1 MRYRLSLGVY
11 SKDRLKTTPTD
22 ANENFSWDKS
32 LFARFWDSKITETD
46 VAILLIDAVSVLVV
60 LKIDRPFSLT

>member
-1 MRYRLSLGVY
+1 MKYRLSLGVY
-11 SKDRLKTTPTD
+11 FKDRLKTTPTD

-32 LFARFWDSKITETD
+32 LFNCFWNSKIRVTD
-46 VAILLIDAVSVLVV
+46 VAILLLDAVSVLVV